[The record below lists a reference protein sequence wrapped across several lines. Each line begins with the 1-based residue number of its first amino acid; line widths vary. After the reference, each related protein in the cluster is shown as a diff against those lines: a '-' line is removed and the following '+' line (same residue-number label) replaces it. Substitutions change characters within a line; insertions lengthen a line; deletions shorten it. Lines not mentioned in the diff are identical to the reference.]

1 MTLVWI
7 LLVVALCLNIT
18 NAKPQPGLE
27 LEVEIA
33 TASRAEYYAHLTW
46 NNLEF

>member
-7 LLVVALCLNIT
+7 LLVVALCLNVT

-33 TASRAEYYAHLTW
+33 TASRAEYYAHLTR
-46 NNLEF
+46 NNLEV